1 MFGLVVFFL
10 GVLFCR
16 VLWCWKRVLLSD
28 DSVTLFV
35 CFVLVGWFVLGT
47 VEGASVFL
55 FFFLGVGYKKKQKQ
69 WWW

>member
-1 MFGLVVFFL
+1 MMIQSL
-10 GVLFCR
+10 C
-16 VLWCWKRVLLSD
+16 
-28 DSVTLFV
+28 LFV

-47 VEGASVFL
+47 VERASVFL